1 MMLIESFCFA
11 GGRVHKYQIESPKGD
26 QKHRP
31 RIFSHCLDD
40 RPHNILHIYDVPN
53 AGNEISLSPSMRP
66 TLVFFRETV
75 SNQPPLYF

>member
-1 MMLIESFCFA
+1 MLIESFCFA

-40 RPHNILHIYDVPN
+40 RPHNILHIYVYQMQVMKFHFPHRWDQ
-53 AGNEISLSPSMRP
+53 R
-66 TLVFFRETV
+66 
-75 SNQPPLYF
+75 